1 MDKDQR
7 VRYRAIAAMD
17 DANPALKRLARL
29 GEGITFDAERSLAR
43 IKLAIRESR
52 IRNRFPRIV
61 FDWNWSPESVMYRRV
76 SDGGLVEDP
85 GESVTFVLSQ
95 DGKTLAKNT
104 WSTHFQKSGVLYFTF
119 TPAHVQC
126 WELLAQLLHSAVFTQ
141 DDLAELSSSEIPD
154 VHQAAVR
161 NLTGQV
167 LLAKLAV
174 EDKNWIVRRDAL
186 VHLTDQVLLAKIA
199 VQDKDWRVR
208 QAAVGYLTDQ
218 VLLAKVAAEDE
229 HGLVRVAAAKKL
241 PAEHHL
247 RQVVLATQTEV
258 EKYTDQALLA
268 EIARIAGDD
277 SARRDAVRKLNDQ
290 AVLAEVAIKDS
301 DARVQEAAIEKLAD
315 QASLA
320 KVAAED
326 HDPQVRV
333 AAAKKLPAKHHLRR
347 VVLATQT
354 ELGTYTDQ
362 VLLAEIAMIAGDR
375 QVGGNAVGKLTNQAL
390 LAKIATSRLDV
401 RDNAIMKLT
410 DQALLAKIAAE
421 DARAMDASQSHVTW
435 NAAEQRLLE
444 IRNKT
449 K

>member
-1 MDKDQR
+1 MNDKP
-7 VRYRAIAAMD
+7 V
-17 DANPALKRLARL
+17 
-29 GEGITFDAERSLAR
+29 ESL
-43 IKLAIRESR
+43 
-52 IRNRFPRIV
+52 
-61 FDWNWSPESVMYRRV
+61 
-76 SDGGLVEDP
+76 EDIWP
-85 GESVTFVLSQ
+85 L
-95 DGKTLAKNT
+95 
-104 WSTHFQKSGVLYFTF
+104 
-119 TPAHVQC
+119 
-126 WELLAQLLHSAVFTQ
+126 
-141 DDLAELSSSEIPD
+141 
-154 VHQAAVR
+154 QAAL
-161 NLTGQV
+161 N
-167 LLAKLAV
+167 AKAGI
-174 EDKNWIVRRDAL
+174 DTQAL
-186 VHLTDQVLLAKIA
+186 GK
-199 VQDKDWRVR
+199 
-208 QAAVGYLTDQ
+208 
-218 VLLAKVAAEDE
+218 
-229 HGLVRVAAAKKL
+229 
-241 PAEHHL
+241 
-247 RQVVLATQTEV
+247 
-258 EKYTDQALLA
+258 ALLA
-268 EIARIAGDD
+268 ATP
-277 SARRDAVRKLNDQ
+277 SAAPGQ
-290 AVLAEVAIKDS
+290 
-301 DARVQEAAIEKLAD
+301 AD